1 MFCGLS
7 RISLFWLLLFQTGC
21 WEQWRSS
28 VLLQGH
34 LWALP
39 CLFFLEVLG
48 LSAMDKTL
56 GHSCQE
62 AGPPPPTP
70 SFASFAPLCPL
81 LPCALRPPYYF
92 MAAHLLSPVS
102 QQPRATALSDAANR
116 ADCGP
121 LSGLCSLLH
130 GPGFSVVSGYQIL
143 NPSIIWHLLGKRRGK
158 SFPSLEAEDGFSHTP
173 QVRERERRSKQ
184 ALA

>member
-1 MFCGLS
+1 MGFLGSLS
-7 RISLFWLLLFQTGC
+7 FDSCFSRLVAGNSGG
-21 WEQWRSS
+21 
-28 VLLQGH
+28 V
-34 LWALP
+34 
-39 CLFFLEVLG
+39 LFF
-48 LSAMDKTL
+48 SRDT
-56 GHSCQE
+56 C
-62 AGPPPPTP
+62 GPFPASSFWKCWACLQWIKLWGIAARKQDPLATHTILHWFRSPLP
-70 SFASFAPLCPL
+70 SVAVC
-81 LPCALRPPYYF
+81 LRPPYYF

-158 SFPSLEAEDGFSHTP
+158 SFPSLGAEDGFSHTP
-173 QVRERERRSKQ
+173 QVW
-184 ALA
+184 